1 MADGRPD
8 SSENPPDEPDPVDE
22 TVRIVVG
29 LGNPGARYAMTRHNA
44 GFMVADVLADRLG
57 VSFDLKLEYS
67 VAARVEAEGV
77 EAWIVKPQCYMNRS
91 GLAVREVLS
100 RGGDAAAG
108 ILVAYDDFHLPLGRI
123 RFRASGS
130 AGGQNGVKS
139 VIEVLGTEEFGR
151 LRVGIGPA
159 PVVEDS
165 SREDPAGE
173 ERRADGEPVGGAGN
187 EAPWPGLQN
196 PADYVLSVVPEVER
210 DSLREALDRATD
222 GAHDWLRTG
231 DVRECMNRYNGSA
244 PRA

>member
-8 SSENPPDEPDPVDE
+8 SFSHDGSSPDSGVSESSESGIRV
-22 TVRIVVG
+22 VVG
-29 LGNPGARYAMTRHNA
+29 LGNPGARYAMTRHNV
-44 GFMVADVLADRLG
+44 GFMLADILADRLG
-57 VSFDLKLEYS
+57 VSFDVKLEYC
-67 VAARVEAEGV
+67 VAARFDSEGV

-123 RFRASGS
+123 RFRARGS

-139 VIEVLGTEEFGR
+139 VIEVLGTEEFDR
-151 LRVGIGPA
+151 LRVGIGPN
-159 PVVEDS
+159 PTCE
-165 SREDPAGE
+165 P
-173 ERRADGEPVGGAGN
+173 DGEPDSEPSSGDV
-187 EAPWPGLQN
+187 EWPALQN

-210 DSLREALDRATD
+210 DLLRDTLDRATD

-231 DVRECMNRYNGSA
+231 DVRDCMNRYNRSA
-244 PRA
+244 